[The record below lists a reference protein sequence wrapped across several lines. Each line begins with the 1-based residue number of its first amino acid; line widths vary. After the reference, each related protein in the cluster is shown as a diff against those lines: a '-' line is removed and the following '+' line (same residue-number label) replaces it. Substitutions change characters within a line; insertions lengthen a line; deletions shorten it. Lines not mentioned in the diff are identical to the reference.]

1 LLVGTAALVVA
12 SFGPAGAQSV
22 DPIAFGV
29 SPPSQ
34 TTTPGTQVEIT
45 FTVSDVPPC
54 VAGNLTSLD
63 SLDFAVSDPSGLS
76 TIASFTV
83 SEPAGHFCQQ
93 HVSGRAGADDP
104 LRLGLPVD
112 EQHDRDDH
120 RRGDRGRPEGGASG
134 TQLTLQGDARG
145 FAAPPGND
153 YLLTRTGLVLVEEAP
168 PPPPP
173 PSTDP
178 GGNGGGPPVGG
189 EPGSTPAGASGGLR
203 TPAAATATPV
213 RATPRFAG

>member
-1 LLVGTAALVVA
+1 LLVGRRRSSSLR
-12 SFGPAGAQSV
+12 SGRPARSRF

-83 SEPAGHFCQQ
+83 SEPAGTYDGVFSSDMKALTLLFDSAFPCMNGTTETIT
-93 HVSGRAGADDP
+93 VVVT
-104 LRLGLPVD
+104 VD
-112 EQHDRDDH
+112 VP
-120 RRGDRGRPEGGASG
+120 RGVPSG
-134 TQLTLQGDARG
+134 TQLTLH
-145 FAAPPGND
+145 
-153 YLLTRTGLVLVEEAP
+153 
-168 PPPPP
+168 
-173 PSTDP
+173 
-178 GGNGGGPPVGG
+178 GNGGGPPVGG
-189 EPGSTPAGASGGLR
+189 EPGSTPAGASGGVR